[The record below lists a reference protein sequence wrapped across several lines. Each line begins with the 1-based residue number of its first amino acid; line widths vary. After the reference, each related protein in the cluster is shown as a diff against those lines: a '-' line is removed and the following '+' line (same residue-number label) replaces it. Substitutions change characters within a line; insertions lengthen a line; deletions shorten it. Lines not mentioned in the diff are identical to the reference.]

1 MKFLRDYGFYF
12 AWLIAVLAMGGS
24 LYFSDIK
31 GYVPCL
37 LCWYQRILMYPLVL
51 ILGVAAY
58 RQEKSALW
66 YSLPLSFIGIGVAGY
81 HYLDQKIP
89 SFGFAGTCKVGVP
102 CNHAYIN
109 WAGFITIPFLSL
121 LAFILITVLLLMVAS
136 KRQSH

>member
-12 AWLIAVLAMGGS
+12 AWLIAVFAMGGS
-24 LYFSDIK
+24 LYFSEVK
-31 GYVPCL
+31 HYVPCT

-66 YSLPLSFIGIGVAGY
+66 YSLPLSFIGMLMAAY

-102 CNHAYIN
+102 CTHAYIN
-109 WAGFITIPFLSL
+109 WAGFMTIPFLSF
-121 LAFILITVLLLMVAS
+121 LAFTLITLLLVMVAS
-136 KRQSH
+136 KRQSN